1 MGTNRDDKLLRRA
14 RKRLDHLHDIAEGQ
28 KKRRKVLQQRRSQ
41 QLEQSMQSRKYE
53 LTQPSWSALGKVL
66 LEAFED
72 GNRDEEVDVLR
83 AAVQI
88 HVSYEQVEKES
99 VEEKEE
105 EEEEGEKEETGDKE
119 EVLDEEKHVEEDLPP
134 PPAKRPKHKE
144 VAKVSAALETSL
156 STGVSDNDTQ
166 DSGIQ
171 LSDLLEFP
179 PRRRKSRRNEE
190 RLREEHAAAVKK
202 AREKDLAYRL
212 GAFLPDAVGDEERES
227 TPESVSIEW
236 LPPLDIKLV
245 DAKFR
250 VSNASKE
257 IIAQIPPFAFPSSTE
272 GSAIAMDSQSSQ
284 KSSRDRTASREAPSH
299 AELVT
304 GKRISEFV
312 SDCDGGDAPSR
323 GVMDWVRHY
332 LNQCGRWAHLKLGT
346 EDENIHIVCTWLEKV
361 LKGELDVARTP
372 RGITQSSVINVAD
385 HSLVQGSRFEGNGL
399 TLAAQLFLLELHF
412 DMLLQQP
419 VRGKRRRKLKK
430 AVENQLA
437 QAQKL
442 LFEFGWLE
450 DSEEATDCPTGS
462 DFLRLLWLI
471 ARMYERCGNPQMAQ
485 QYFSK
490 CREKL
495 LELSERGSS
504 HEDDGEIDDFR
515 VKLPNQKADN
525 EITVEILDEK
535 ISGLRFSDVCSEAQ
549 RLFEAGYHDQV
560 VSVLLGHFF
569 PANQAPRMM
578 DFLNEFEVDEDDSAV
593 RGDNNKKRFKMVLE
607 SLGQSSTYTDEDSI
621 LFLLTALYYVIDFLD
636 GLAVTKEPTT
646 LDDSPDEA
654 CTNALTALDFLLTE
668 LTQNHCG
675 RIATN
680 NHWIL
685 LRALSVR
692 CLKPSILLRFDSP
705 SDVLSMV
712 RVTLEVNEASSD
724 GDNDPQMI
732 GVDAMARLL
741 YVIRSLSSE
750 NFRNLFT
757 LVPHPVKRKQPR
769 RDRIRVFLVELLRFL
784 NRSFHGN
791 EKLALSLPL
800 PKRSALMTLCCT
812 LMKEEEET
820 VAGSDGKT
828 PRQLFGNGAILFVLL
843 FESFRQPDLTASLP
857 QLVEL
862 IHLLHERL
870 GQHGICGLAYFSE
883 LRSSP
888 DSGKTSCFLESCT
901 LLLSK
906 FVNQK
911 ASVREDEKSAK
922 ISDDGSAEDDDEDE
936 DEDEEEAE
944 YCFQKEMC
952 QCYRCLYDVQILS
965 GTDDHKTG
973 ATFASLQNA
982 EQYVRH
988 QDALRL
994 TRFAVPILLATKPK
1008 NNGQKKERL
1017 KLLYAVR
1024 DALADSNF
1032 AALSAQPASVS
1043 PPLEAYLAPK
1053 GLLQEEIP
1061 PPFPLDAGT
1070 TATSADE
1077 ACLGHLWYLMG
1088 ANFIL
1093 GRVKRR
1099 GNLGELMDMEQQV
1112 RERVEFLMKDV
1123 LYYHPDRIDSWI
1135 RLGKTMKELYH
1146 AATDAFAAVLGQKL
1160 RIQALRW
1167 YTAKIFVEDS
1177 SQQELSFDNV
1187 VLDWSLFKKMKG
1199 WESKGTDGH
1208 KPGKVSTSKDFKE
1221 ETKKYTDQSQP
1232 ATGRIPIEVFAT
1244 TYIAQVIEFARR
1256 CFDMAARL
1264 AEEATKTHKMKLQSQ
1279 SDSAGEDAEGEGDD
1293 FDEKLDEL
1301 HSKSIECNEECG
1313 LLLYN
1318 VLQEFSLMKELNA
1331 ALFPL
1336 TVYSRLLEKTLV
1348 YFREGLAICES
1359 NDDAHEDH
1367 FRLQYMI
1374 GKTLKKKRWCELR
1387 RQDLSDPDALSTA
1400 TEMASC
1406 FAKAEAARDEG
1417 DREHALVH
1425 AFYSLQALRIDLTIS
1440 ESPSVAA
1447 LRLVCNHFY
1456 EEEEEEKDDDEEGD
1470 DESADSDLTK
1480 ATDEK
1485 SSSEENVA
1493 SPASEVSATK
1503 ASSKTTSDIKSASST
1518 KKDEILALLSDTGS
1532 DDDIRELNVTLA
1544 RGWLALNIIE
1554 ALESIPDEDRYFHP
1568 SRYVLARL
1576 VYWLSTFYSVLGQS
1590 GYTDDTVSALLGAIQ
1605 ARRNEEKVEGPSD
1618 AAARAL
1624 KEMAPI
1630 FDKRRPQ
1637 IVAIWFSEY
1646 IPSAKKFEELNQRQ
1660 MKYDYYRLKYWRFYI
1675 ALLQENEAYARLK
1688 EVGSWVLACKEE
1700 HDVIDIMLGMV
1711 LHARGKVLRSRLQAF
1726 FNTIEGASTGKSG
1739 VDTLDMMT
1747 QTQLAGEDRPVDALL
1762 KQLAKTYSY
1771 YLEVSN
1777 AQQRLSH
1784 IMDDSS
1790 LLVENAELPMV
1801 TLFFVGA
1808 ITYPSEMPLLEKD
1821 TVILDREFNANIIVI
1836 KNALR
1841 RDELPPRIYDAQ
1853 GRETWKAYLD
1863 AARSFCEEKWPERSG
1878 KGKPS
1883 KKHSRP
1889 KAVTVAAPTTASS
1902 TDAVAVNK
1910 PKISASSCQQPARI
1924 AQNGGRT
1931 RACWAPAGGSR
1942 AECADTGCA
1951 NGTELERARLVGAR
1965 FKLGVQDA
1973 KLRVSDGRDGAAA
1986 GAQERHGPGARVQVR
2001 GQDRGGGR
2009 LWLAVQGRVQLPR
2022 GPGAGSAHRRV
2033 VVLGPYRSRKEWKL
2047 KAEKLLKDKGE
2058 DRDGRAIFTACTR
2071 AVSVT
2076 NDMVM
2081 KLIAVLRRMNITFY
2095 VAPYEADAQLA
2106 FMSRQKIVDV
2116 VISDDSDCVPYGVK
2130 TALFKLS
2137 PDGWG
2142 SELKRRSL
2150 GANEELSFVGWT
2162 EEMFIQLCVLAGC
2175 DYCPSVSGV
2184 GIITAY
2190 KLVSQYKTPTEVLA
2204 ALQKQKGSVLP
2215 DNFAEHYCSAIL
2227 TYRHQLVFDPRDAK
2241 LKMLSPLD
2249 ASKDILPRV
2258 DKGLHFLGNVELRD
2272 DVVAF
2277 IASGQIN
2284 PVTHESYV
2292 WKDTAAAVLLEEE
2305 RQASSK
2311 PRPKSSRTRS
2321 STSSESSGMVLPHQR
2336 QAESSQEDPIAS
2348 SRRAQAST
2356 SRVQYEKPRPSSHS
2370 SWTHLDSVLGSSD
2383 HIVNFRSPKVSENFK
2398 PLAALHEPPVSIG
2411 SSSITAHDLKD
2422 FESRPVRS
2430 HVQRVRN
2437 PANRRRDGKGSGFE
2451 GEVLCKVDSSSLTGT
2466 GVAAASSD
2474 VDRLTDEENA
2484 PPPQAK
2490 RPRLL
2495 GSRRPAAP
2503 P

>member
-1 MGTNRDDKLLRRA
+1 MASWAALNVSAGDARASAAQARATEEAQDADNAALYEQALRCQQRRETARARQLYEQLLSGAVAVSARLEYLCHKNLASMEVEARAFEAALTCFARALALDATDVVVWCQMGQAAVETGKLWLARRALEEGLRVDATYWPLARALAEVLHELGDAHAYARVAAHIRAHDPLCASVRVLDEEPKFMGKMGKMGTNRDDKLLRRA

-88 HVSYEQVEKES
+88 QVSYEQVEKES
-99 VEEKEE
+99 VEEKEEKEE

-304 GKRISEFV
+304 GKRISEF
-312 SDCDGGDAPSR
+312 
-323 GVMDWVRHY
+323 
-332 LNQCGRWAHLKLGT
+332 
-346 EDENIHIVCTWLEKV
+346 
-361 LKGELDVARTP
+361 
-372 RGITQSSVINVAD
+372 
-385 HSLVQGSRFEGNGL
+385 
-399 TLAAQLFLLELHF
+399 
-412 DMLLQQP
+412 
-419 VRGKRRRKLKK
+419 
-430 AVENQLA
+430 
-437 QAQKL
+437 
-442 LFEFGWLE
+442 
-450 DSEEATDCPTGS
+450 
-462 DFLRLLWLI
+462 
-471 ARMYERCGNPQMAQ
+471 
-485 QYFSK
+485 
-490 CREKL
+490 
-495 LELSERGSS
+495 
-504 HEDDGEIDDFR
+504 
-515 VKLPNQKADN
+515 
-525 EITVEILDEK
+525 
-535 ISGLRFSDVCSEAQ
+535 
-549 RLFEAGYHDQV
+549 
-560 VSVLLGHFF
+560 
-569 PANQAPRMM
+569 
-578 DFLNEFEVDEDDSAV
+578 
-593 RGDNNKKRFKMVLE
+593 
-607 SLGQSSTYTDEDSI
+607 
-621 LFLLTALYYVIDFLD
+621 
-636 GLAVTKEPTT
+636 
-646 LDDSPDEA
+646 
-654 CTNALTALDFLLTE
+654 
-668 LTQNHCG
+668 
-675 RIATN
+675 
-680 NHWIL
+680 
-685 LRALSVR
+685 
-692 CLKPSILLRFDSP
+692 
-705 SDVLSMV
+705 
-712 RVTLEVNEASSD
+712 
-724 GDNDPQMI
+724 
-732 GVDAMARLL
+732 
-741 YVIRSLSSE
+741 
-750 NFRNLFT
+750 
-757 LVPHPVKRKQPR
+757 
-769 RDRIRVFLVELLRFL
+769 
-784 NRSFHGN
+784 
-791 EKLALSLPL
+791 
-800 PKRSALMTLCCT
+800 
-812 LMKEEEET
+812 
-820 VAGSDGKT
+820 
-828 PRQLFGNGAILFVLL
+828 
-843 FESFRQPDLTASLP
+843 
-857 QLVEL
+857 
-862 IHLLHERL
+862 
-870 GQHGICGLAYFSE
+870 
-883 LRSSP
+883 
-888 DSGKTSCFLESCT
+888 
-901 LLLSK
+901 
-906 FVNQK
+906 
-911 ASVREDEKSAK
+911 
-922 ISDDGSAEDDDEDE
+922 
-936 DEDEEEAE
+936 
-944 YCFQKEMC
+944 
-952 QCYRCLYDVQILS
+952 
-965 GTDDHKTG
+965 
-973 ATFASLQNA
+973 
-982 EQYVRH
+982 
-988 QDALRL
+988 
-994 TRFAVPILLATKPK
+994 
-1008 NNGQKKERL
+1008 
-1017 KLLYAVR
+1017 
-1024 DALADSNF
+1024 
-1032 AALSAQPASVS
+1032 PASVS

-1902 TDAVAVNK
+1902 TDAGQPTAN
-1910 PKISASSCQQPARI
+1910 ASS
-1924 AQNGGRT
+1924 
-1931 RACWAPAGGSR
+1931 
-1942 AECADTGCA
+1942 
-1951 NGTELERARLVGAR
+1951 
-1965 FKLGVQDA
+1965 
-1973 KLRVSDGRDGAAA
+1973 
-1986 GAQERHGPGARVQVR
+1986 
-2001 GQDRGGGR
+2001 
-2009 LWLAVQGRVQLPR
+2009 
-2022 GPGAGSAHRRV
+2022 
-2033 VVLGPYRSRKEWKL
+2033 
-2047 KAEKLLKDKGE
+2047 
-2058 DRDGRAIFTACTR
+2058 
-2071 AVSVT
+2071 
-2076 NDMVM
+2076 
-2081 KLIAVLRRMNITFY
+2081 
-2095 VAPYEADAQLA
+2095 
-2106 FMSRQKIVDV
+2106 
-2116 VISDDSDCVPYGVK
+2116 
-2130 TALFKLS
+2130 
-2137 PDGWG
+2137 
-2142 SELKRRSL
+2142 
-2150 GANEELSFVGWT
+2150 
-2162 EEMFIQLCVLAGC
+2162 
-2175 DYCPSVSGV
+2175 
-2184 GIITAY
+2184 
-2190 KLVSQYKTPTEVLA
+2190 
-2204 ALQKQKGSVLP
+2204 
-2215 DNFAEHYCSAIL
+2215 
-2227 TYRHQLVFDPRDAK
+2227 
-2241 LKMLSPLD
+2241 
-2249 ASKDILPRV
+2249 
-2258 DKGLHFLGNVELRD
+2258 
-2272 DVVAF
+2272 
-2277 IASGQIN
+2277 
-2284 PVTHESYV
+2284 
-2292 WKDTAAAVLLEEE
+2292 
-2305 RQASSK
+2305 
-2311 PRPKSSRTRS
+2311 
-2321 STSSESSGMVLPHQR
+2321 
-2336 QAESSQEDPIAS
+2336 
-2348 SRRAQAST
+2348 
-2356 SRVQYEKPRPSSHS
+2356 
-2370 SWTHLDSVLGSSD
+2370 
-2383 HIVNFRSPKVSENFK
+2383 
-2398 PLAALHEPPVSIG
+2398 
-2411 SSSITAHDLKD
+2411 
-2422 FESRPVRS
+2422 
-2430 HVQRVRN
+2430 
-2437 PANRRRDGKGSGFE
+2437 
-2451 GEVLCKVDSSSLTGT
+2451 
-2466 GVAAASSD
+2466 
-2474 VDRLTDEENA
+2474 
-2484 PPPQAK
+2484 
-2490 RPRLL
+2490 
-2495 GSRRPAAP
+2495 
-2503 P
+2503 